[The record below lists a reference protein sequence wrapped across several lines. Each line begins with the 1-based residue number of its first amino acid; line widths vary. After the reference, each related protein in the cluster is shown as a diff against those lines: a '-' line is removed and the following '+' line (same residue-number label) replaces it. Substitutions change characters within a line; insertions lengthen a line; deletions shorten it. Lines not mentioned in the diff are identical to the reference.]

1 MSILTV
7 SFRHFKPVAPRWSI
21 GPLPSCYSVLYLC
34 SWASH
39 FAVWWRSFSRRST
52 ADSLQ
57 CTREAAQ
64 SRTISSLVSSVE
76 AIFLNFELRFSIVLS
91 PIAILLHYVRWRWVS
106 VFNLNTT
113 VLFTLCA
120 TDQCMN
126 VGALP
131 HEVDISGV
139 RPLIKWFGHVEP
151 WKSFVRVDL
160 QVCAILVHG

>member
-91 PIAILLHYVRWRWVS
+91 PITSKVHFKPWWVS
-106 VFNLNTT
+106 VINLNTT

-151 WKSFVRVDL
+151 WKSLVRVDL